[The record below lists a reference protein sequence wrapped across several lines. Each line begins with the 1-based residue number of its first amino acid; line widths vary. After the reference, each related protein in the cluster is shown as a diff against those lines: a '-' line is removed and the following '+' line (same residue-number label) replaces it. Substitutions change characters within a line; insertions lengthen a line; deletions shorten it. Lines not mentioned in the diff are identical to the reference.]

1 MGLFRFKN
9 GENFPTVSHHFPKDG
24 KGWDLFDVF
33 VWVLRRFFVFFR
45 EVNVNKQGLRSKFV
59 RKHWR
64 SLPDETISILY
75 ITCIYIY
82 LHM

>member
-33 VWVLRRFFVFFR
+33 VWVLRRFFVFFG
-45 EVNVNKQGLRSKFV
+45 K
-59 RKHWR
+59 
-64 SLPDETISILY
+64 
-75 ITCIYIY
+75 
-82 LHM
+82 